1 MNRRTQPAAWLGFVL
16 AIGSCGDGG
25 ASEGAPIAG
34 KTPAVDRNSATGPI
48 RFTEAAHEAGLLF
61 RHRSGAGGK
70 YLLPEIMGGGAAWL
84 DYDGDGLLDA
94 FLVDSGA
101 MAASGGAAVAP
112 DHRLFRNLG
121 NGRFADVTS
130 SALPKGV
137 FAGTD
142 GMGVATGDYDGDG
155 DVDLY
160 VVALGADR
168 LLRNDGGV
176 FSDATAVSGI
186 DAPGWSTTA
195 AFFDAEGDGDLDLF
209 VGTYVDWR
217 DVPAFTDKRCTGFAG
232 ARDYCS
238 PQAYGARGF
247 SRFFRNEG
255 GGRFLDASEAAGFR
269 ARAGTALG
277 VVVTDLN
284 ADGRPDVYVS
294 NDQMPSFAWIAR
306 GDGTFVEQGLELGVA
321 VDELGK
327 SQAGMGVDAGDVD
340 RDGDLDLWKVHLDR
354 ESAILYLSMTE
365 RFEDRTAAFGLAAP
379 TRPHTGFGTGFADF
393 DSDGLLDIFV
403 ANGRVEASTS
413 PCDPRDPYA
422 EADQVLRQVRPGRF
436 EDVGRTAGPA
446 MSHCATS
453 RGAAFGDYDDDG
465 DDDVLI
471 VDRDG
476 PARLL
481 RNDSV
486 RSGAWFG
493 LRIRDAR
500 GADVLG
506 ATVLVRT
513 AGRSIK
519 AETRTA
525 RSYASASDP
534 RLRFGLPKD
543 HGPIEAEILP
553 PTGGAPV
560 KLSPKPGAYVEV
572 RL

>member
-1 MNRRTQPAAWLGFVL
+1 MTRRSRTVFVDGVAVFVASVGAGISIRRALAPPWLGLLL
-16 AIGSCGDGG
+16 ALSGCGDGPKSG
-25 ASEGAPIAG
+25 AVRDELKAAPPAAPPGA
-34 KTPAVDRNSATGPI
+34 GPVT
-48 RFTEAAHEAGLLF
+48 FTDVAAAAGLDF
-61 RHRSGAGGK
+61 RHRSGAAGK
-70 YLLPEIMGGGAAWL
+70 FLLPEIMGGGAAWL
-84 DYDGDGLLDA
+84 D
-94 FLVDSGA
+94 F
-101 MAASGGAAVAP
+101 
-112 DHRLFRNLG
+112 
-121 NGRFADVTS
+121 
-130 SALPKGV
+130 
-137 FAGTD
+137 
-142 GMGVATGDYDGDG
+142 DGDG

-160 VVALGADR
+160 VLALGPDR

-176 FSDATAVSGI
+176 FTDATAEAGV

-217 DVPAFTDKRCTGFAG
+217 DTPAFTDKRCTGFAG

-247 SRFFRNEG
+247 SRYFRNEG
-255 GGRFLDASEAAGFR
+255 GGRFVDAGEAAGFR
-269 ARAGTALG
+269 GRAGTALG

-284 ADGRPDVYVS
+284 GDGRRDVYVA

-306 GDGTFVEQGLELGVA
+306 GDGTFFEQGLDLGVA

-354 ESAILYLSMTE
+354 ESAILYLNMAG

-379 TRPHTGFGTGFADF
+379 TRPRTGFGTGFVDF
-393 DSDGLLDIFV
+393 DSDGLLDVFV

-422 EADQVLRQVRPGRF
+422 EPDQILRQVRPGRF
-436 EDVGRTAGPA
+436 EDVGRTAGA
-446 MSHCATS
+446 ALAYCATS
-453 RGAAFGDYDDDG
+453 RGAAFGDYDEDG

-486 RSGAWFG
+486 RSGSWFG

-506 ATVLVRT
+506 AIVRVT
-513 AGRSIK
+513 SGGRTLL

-534 RLRFGLPKD
+534 RLRFGLPE
-543 HGPIEAEILP
+543 GAGSPSVEIVP
-553 PTGGAPV
+553 TTGGPTIKIAPV
-560 KLSPKPGAYVEV
+560 PGRYTDV